1 MVCDRYIGPNRQGF
15 SRTVELTRRSSA
27 RSRRR
32 PLPLARNEEVAQ
44 DEKNFNEPGAD
55 CCHNAAILSRHHRV
69 ETNMTRVLTIEDDA
83 VTAREIVAELSSHG
97 LQVDWVDNGREGL
110 VKAVSGNYDVITL
123 DRMLPELD
131 GLAIVT
137 TLRTIGVSTPILM
150 ISALSDVDERVRGLR
165 AGGDDYLTKP
175 FASDEMA
182 ARVEVL
188 LRRNNAVAAADN
200 TLRVA
205 DLTLDLMT
213 REARRG
219 EQALNLLPT
228 EYKLLEFLMRNAGQI
243 LTRMMIFEEV
253 WGYHFDPGT
262 NLIDVHIGRL
272 RKKIDQPG
280 IAPLIQTV
288 RGSGYVIAEPV

>member
-1 MVCDRYIGPNRQGF
+1 
-15 SRTVELTRRSSA
+15 
-27 RSRRR
+27 
-32 PLPLARNEEVAQ
+32 
-44 DEKNFNEPGAD
+44 
-55 CCHNAAILSRHHRV
+55 
-69 ETNMTRVLTIEDDA
+69 MTRVLTIEDDA
-83 VTAREIVAELSSHG
+83 VTAREIVAELSNHG
-97 LQVDWVDNGREGL
+97 LEVDWVDNGREGL
-110 VKAVSGNYDVITL
+110 VKAVSGAYDVITL

-137 TLRTIGVSTPILM
+137 TMRTIGVSTPVLM

-188 LRRNNAVAAADN
+188 LRRKQAGAATQDN
-200 TLRVA
+200 TLKVA
-205 DLTLDLMT
+205 DLQLDLIT
-213 REARRG
+213 REAQRG
-219 EQALNLLPT
+219 GQALNLLPT
-228 EYKLLEFLMRNAGQI
+228 EFKLLEFLMRNAGQV

-272 RKKIDQPG
+272 RKKIDPAG
-280 IAPLIQTV
+280 LPPLIKTV
-288 RGSGYVIAEPV
+288 RGSGYVIAEPL

>member
-1 MVCDRYIGPNRQGF
+1 MN
-15 SRTVELTRRSSA
+15 
-27 RSRRR
+27 
-32 PLPLARNEEVAQ
+32 
-44 DEKNFNEPGAD
+44 
-55 CCHNAAILSRHHRV
+55 
-69 ETNMTRVLTIEDDA
+69 RVLTIEDDA
-83 VTAREIVAELSSHG
+83 VTAQEIVAELSSHG
-97 LQVDWVDNGREGL
+97 LNVDWVANGREGL
-110 VKAVSGNYDVITL
+110 AKAIGGNYDVITL

-131 GLAIVT
+131 GLTIVT
-137 TLRTIGVSTPILM
+137 TLRSIGVATPILM

-188 LRRNNAVAAADN
+188 LRRKSTGTVQN
-200 TLRVA
+200 TSLKIA
-205 DLTLDLMT
+205 DLELDLISH
-213 REARRG
+213 EARRG
-219 EQALNLLPT
+219 EQTLNLLPT
-228 EYKLLEFLMRNAGQI
+228 EYKLLEFLMRNAGQV

-272 RKKIDQPG
+272 RKKIDATGQQ
-280 IAPLIQTV
+280 PLIRTV